1 MDIKITFPG
10 NAKID
15 AEIEGFKIQTDQ
27 AEESGGDG
35 SAPEPFMFFL
45 ASLGTCAGIY
55 VKRFCDRRNI
65 PADDY
70 YLTQRSTFN
79 QEKGIIDTFYID
91 IHVDETFPEKYD
103 KAIIKTASLCAVKKH
118 LSSEINTI
126 VKVVRS

>member
-1 MDIKITFPG
+1 MEIKITFPG

-27 AEESGGDG
+27 AITSGGDG
-35 SAPEPFMFFL
+35 SAPEPFMLFL

-55 VKRFCDRRNI
+55 VKRFCDKRNI

-79 QEKGIIDTFYID
+79 QGKGIIDTFYID

-118 LSSEINTI
+118 LNDEINTI
-126 VKVVRS
+126 IKVVRP

>member
-1 MDIKITFPG
+1 MEIKISFPG
-10 NAKID
+10 DAKID

-27 AEESGGDG
+27 AITSGGDG
-35 SAPEPFMFFL
+35 SAPEPFMLFL
-45 ASLGTCAGIY
+45 TSLGTCAGIY

-118 LSSEINTI
+118 LNDEINTI
-126 VKVVRS
+126 VKVVRL